1 MQFKGKIRV
10 VSEHKGIEKVLVDV
24 ENTITELFEEVVAAG
39 SIDFMYGMNSAIEG
53 GQTYLGIQNPDING
67 GIYYNKPNYF
77 ITVYFLN
84 LGSAELQA
92 LTKKSHTLPIYAGD
106 YTLDESKIV
115 GFATSTYTATK
126 SKQGYLDPLKG
137 ENLIKYRRHGL
148 RFKWDANI
156 LSGTY
161 NCIAVGLRTDVDRFS
176 GISMYRGVETANPI
190 LGEAVASGYW
200 LRPGVK
206 NSDGS
211 KVYTADN
218 EILLGDGTSTTKA
231 RKVLNLETGVETLL
245 ESSDFRYDFPLIH
258 AQEVQLVS
266 GNTLIYSKSNGCQI
280 YEKNLDTLVEDD
292 IYTSGYGAFI
302 YEGYLYMRASTS
314 NFRAYSL
321 PNFTYTSSKNIT
333 FESLQLPEGFCE
345 DYSDLYITS
354 IGGNFLVQN
363 ISSFS
368 TSGVRNNRAL
378 LCSDIL
384 NVKGSIIDVIP
395 NLYGLTGFYIG
406 STPYFFA
413 GETPVPYNTSKTF
426 YYTDTSGSQKSIT
439 KGGLRFCCEGM
450 YGNMLSFHTFEEPQ
464 QIPTG
469 NALKL
474 DYYYTFEQ

>member
-10 VSEHKGIEKVLVDV
+10 VSEHDGIEKVLVDV

-39 SIDFMYGMNSAIEG
+39 SIDFMYGMSSAIEG
-53 GQTYLGIQNPDING
+53 GQTFLGIQNPNINSG
-67 GIYYNKPNYF
+67 VYYTTPNYF

-126 SKQGYLDPLKG
+126 PKQGYIDPLKG
-137 ENLIKYRRHGL
+137 ENLVKHRRHGL
-148 RFKWDANI
+148 RFKWDANV

-190 LGEAVASGYW
+190 LGEVEPKGYY

-206 NSDGS
+206 NADGS

-218 EILLGDGTSTTKA
+218 EILLGNGQSYAYAK
-231 RKVLNLETGVETLL
+231 RVLNLETGVETLL
-245 ESSDFRYDFPLIH
+245 ESSDFRYNFPLIH

-266 GNTLIYSKSNGCQI
+266 GNTLIYSSSNGYCI
-280 YEKNLDTLVEDD
+280 YEKNLDTLVEDE
-292 IYTSGYGAFI
+292 IYSSGYGAFI
-302 YEGYLYMRASTS
+302 YEGYLYMRSGTS

-321 PNFTYTSSKNIT
+321 PNFTYTSSKNLT
-333 FESLQLPEGFCE
+333 FESLQLPAGFCE
-345 DYSDLYITS
+345 DYSKLYITS
-354 IGGNFLVQN
+354 MGNNYLVQN
-363 ISSFS
+363 ITSFT
-368 TSGVRNNRAL
+368 TSGVRNNKAL
-378 LCSDIL
+378 VCSDIL
-384 NVKGSIIDVIP
+384 NVKGSIIDMIP

-413 GETPVPYNTSKTF
+413 GETPIPYTTSNTFT
-426 YYTDTSGSQKSIT
+426 YTNTSGSTLEVEKI
-439 KGGLRFCCEGM
+439 GLRFCCEGM
-450 YGNMLSFHTFEEPQ
+450 YGNLLSFHTFEEPQ

>member
-10 VSEHKGIEKVLVDV
+10 VSEHDGIEKVLVDV

-39 SIDFMYGMNSAIEG
+39 SIDMMYGMSSAIEG
-53 GQTYLGIQNPDING
+53 GQTFLGVQNPDISS

-126 SKQGYLDPLKG
+126 PKQGYLDPLKG

-176 GISMYRGVETANPI
+176 GISMYRGLETSNPI
-190 LGEAVASGYW
+190 LGEAVARGYW

-206 NSDGS
+206 NATGD
-211 KVYTADN
+211 KIYTADN
-218 EILLGDGTSTTKA
+218 EILLGDGTTTNKA

-245 ESSDFRYDFPLIH
+245 ESSDFRYDFSLI
-258 AQEVQLVS
+258 AGQEVQLVS
-266 GNTLIYSKSNGCQI
+266 GNTLIYSDSEGYRI
-280 YEKNLDTLVEDD
+280 YEKNLDTLVEDE
-292 IYTSGYGAFI
+292 IYNYGYGAFI
-302 YEGYLYMRASTS
+302 YEGYLYMREGTS
-314 NFRAYSL
+314 NFIAYSL
-321 PNFTYTSSKNIT
+321 PNFTYTSSKNIA

-354 IGGNFLVQN
+354 MGSNFLVQN
-363 ISSFS
+363 IQSFT

-378 LCSDIL
+378 LCSDIK

-406 STPYFFA
+406 SIPYFFA
-413 GETPVPYNTSKTF
+413 GGTPVPYNTSKTF

-450 YGNMLSFHTFEEPQ
+450 YGNLLSFHTFEEPQ
-464 QIPTG
+464 QIPAG

>member
-10 VSEHKGIEKVLVDV
+10 VSEHEGIEKVLVDV
-24 ENTITELFEEVVAAG
+24 ENTITELFEEMVAAG
-39 SIDFMYGMNSAIEG
+39 SIDMMYGMSSAIEG
-53 GQTYLGIQNPDING
+53 GQTYLGIQNPNINSG
-67 GIYYNKPNYF
+67 VYYTTPNYF

-126 SKQGYLDPLKG
+126 PKQGYLDSLKG
-137 ENLIKYRRHGL
+137 ENLVKHRRHGL

-190 LGEAVASGYW
+190 LGEAEASGYW

-218 EILLGDGTSTTKA
+218 EVLLGDGTNTEKA
-231 RKVLNLETGVETLL
+231 RKILNLETGVETLL
-245 ESSDFRYDFPLIH
+245 DSSDFRYDFNLIVG
-258 AQEVQLVS
+258 QEVQLVS
-266 GNTLIYSKSNGCQI
+266 GNYIIYSKNSGSSIYRIDLDSKTETQI
-280 YEKNLDTLVEDD
+280 YS
-292 IYTSGYGAFI
+292 SGYGAFV
-302 YEGYLYMRASTS
+302 YDGYLYMRAGTS

-345 DYSDLYITS
+345 DYSDLYITNVGS
-354 IGGNFLVQN
+354 NFLVQN
-363 ISSFS
+363 IESFT
-368 TSGVRNNRAL
+368 TSGVRNNRGL
-378 LCSDIL
+378 LCSDIK
-384 NVKGSIIDVIP
+384 NVKGSILDTIP

-413 GETPVPYNTSKTF
+413 GETPAPYNTSKTF

-450 YGNMLSFHTFEEPQ
+450 FGNLLSFHTFEEPQ